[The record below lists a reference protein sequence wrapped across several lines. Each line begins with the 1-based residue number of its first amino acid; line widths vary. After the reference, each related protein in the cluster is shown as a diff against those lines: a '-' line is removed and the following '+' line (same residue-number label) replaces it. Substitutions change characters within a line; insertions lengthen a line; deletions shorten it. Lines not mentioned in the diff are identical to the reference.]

1 MRIRRVV
8 AHSFGPLVEET
19 LELADGMTVVVGD
32 NESAKSSWHA
42 AIYSALCGRRRG
54 KGRPSVDDQRFAE
67 LHKPWDRDDWSVTA
81 EVVLDDGRRIELHQD
96 LEGKVDCYARDLDLG
111 RDYSAEIM
119 NDGTPDASRWFGLD
133 RRSFVTTASIAQTNM
148 LELLERPDAL
158 QEALQR
164 AAATAGTD
172 ETASAAL
179 DRISEFQREHVGT
192 DRSNSTKPMR
202 RAMDRVQIAEAAL
215 DRARAAHRDYEQRLA
230 TVEALRESA
239 GAADGELNR
248 QEAAVAVAR
257 AEDLHL
263 RADRAATL
271 DARYGRVPPPT
282 AVTDEETA
290 RQVAEALSAW
300 RSRPEVPALNGSSSV
315 ELAEQISALPA
326 MPDGDIGPHE
336 TVEHAGEALRE
347 AERALAQHDSERPA
361 LLTAPQDMPAASGA
375 ELLDLARTLEGPPPV
390 ADSTLD
396 EEITA
401 AAAALSAAELSA
413 RRSVTLL
420 VTGAVVALLGV
431 VALVAGLRPTGV
443 GVLFGGTVALVIGLV
458 LRLRHRGV
466 AGLRRSFATLRVRAS
481 AREQVTAESSAAR
494 ERAVARCAQLGVDP
508 NVDHLRAFAVQ
519 SAQWALNAE
528 QEKQWIKRQEQF
540 TEAVEK
546 ARSYL
551 ANALARRGHSA
562 AGTDLWSAL
571 DAYLD
576 ACTVRADQASR
587 ARERRTLEERR
598 AERLVAEKLA
608 DQAEQAREAANKLV
622 VTAAASCGATIS
634 SAEEAVA
641 ALESWQGDRDEAVLR
656 LDEVR
661 QGWTE
666 LQHLLDGG
674 TLADL
679 KARAEAAMSGV
690 EQYRNVLDGRPV
702 TEIGNQ
708 QLSTLRDQARV
719 AAERARDAEGALRE
733 FAESLPSVTEAEEEV
748 AYAHKELARVNDL
761 DDTLTLTRQFL
772 AEAQDEA
779 HRTIAPILAG
789 SLRQWLPDVTA
800 GRYTDAAVDPE
811 TLRVEVRGAGR
822 RWRAADRLSCG
833 TAEQIYL
840 LLRVALA
847 SHLTEGNE
855 TCPLLLDD
863 ITVHAD
869 RIRTTEILDLL
880 LRVSD
885 ERQVV
890 MFTQEEAV
898 GAWAAAQLDGPR
910 HAIWRLPMVTM
921 V

>member
-1 MRIRRVV
+1 V

-179 DRISEFQREHVGT
+179 DRISEFQRERVGT

-202 RAMDRVQIAEAAL
+202 RALDRVRSAEDAL
-215 DRARAAHRDYEQRLA
+215 GRARAAHRDYEQRLA

-239 GAADGELNR
+239 GSADGELNR
-248 QEAAVAVAR
+248 HEAAASVAR
-257 AEDLHL
+257 AEDLQR
-263 RADRAATL
+263 RAGRAATL
-271 DARYGRVPPPT
+271 DARFGGVPPPT
-282 AVTDEETA
+282 AVTDEDTA

-300 RSRPEVPALNGSSSV
+300 RSRPELPVLDGWSSV
-315 ELAEQISALPA
+315 ELTEQISALPA
-326 MPDGDIGPHE
+326 MPVGDIRPDE
-336 TVEHAGEALRE
+336 TVQRAAETLRE

-361 LLTAPQDMPAASGA
+361 LLTAPQEMPDASGA
-375 ELLDLARTLEGPPPV
+375 ELLDLARTLEGSPPV

-396 EEITA
+396 EEIAA
-401 AAAALSAAELSA
+401 AAAALAAAEHSA
-413 RRSVTLL
+413 RWNVTLL

-431 VALVAGLRPTGV
+431 VALVAGLRPTGAAA
-443 GVLFGGTVALVIGLV
+443 LFGGTVALVIGLV

-466 AGLRRSFATLRVRAS
+466 AGLRRSLATLQVRES
-481 AREQVTAESSAAR
+481 AREQVTAESYAAR
-494 ERAVARCAQLGVDP
+494 ERAVARCAQLGIDP
-508 NVDHLRAFAVQ
+508 NVEHLRALAVR
-519 SAQWALNAE
+519 SAQWALNVE
-528 QEKQWIKRQEQF
+528 QEKQWIKRHEQF
-540 TEAVEK
+540 EEAVEK

-551 ANALARRGHSA
+551 ADALSRRGHSA
-562 AGTDLWSAL
+562 ANTDLWSAL
-571 DAYLD
+571 NAYVD

-587 ARERRTLEERR
+587 ARERRALEERR
-598 AERLVAEKLA
+598 AERLAAEGLA
-608 DQAEQAREAANKLV
+608 DQAEQAREAADKLV

-641 ALESWQGDRDEAVLR
+641 ALESWQGHRDEAVRR
-656 LDEVR
+656 LDEAL
-661 QGWTE
+661 QSWTE
-666 LQHLLDGG
+666 LQHLLGGG

-690 EQYRNVLDGRPV
+690 EQDRNVLDGRPV
-702 TEIGNQ
+702 TDISEQ
-708 QLSTLRDQARV
+708 QLSALRDQARV

-748 AYAHKELARVNDL
+748 AYAHKELARVKDL
-761 DDTLTLTRQFL
+761 DETLTLTRRFL

-789 SLRQWLPDVTA
+789 RLRHWLPDVTA

-811 TLRVEVRGAGR
+811 TLRVEVRGAGH

-833 TAEQIYL
+833 TAEQVYL
-840 LLRVALA
+840 LLRVALV

-869 RIRTTEILDLL
+869 SVRTPEILDLL

-898 GAWAAAQLDGPR
+898 EAWAAAHLDAPR
-910 HAIWRLPMVTM
+910 HAIWRLPIVTM